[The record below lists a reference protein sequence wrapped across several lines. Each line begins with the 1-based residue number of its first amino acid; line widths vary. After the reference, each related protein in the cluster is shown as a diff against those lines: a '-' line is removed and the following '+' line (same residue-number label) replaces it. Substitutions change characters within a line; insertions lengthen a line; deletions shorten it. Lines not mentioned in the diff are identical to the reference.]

1 MIYMLLIVALDCT
14 RTPCCPDYWQS
25 S

>member
-1 MIYMLLIVALDCT
+1 MKYMLLIVALDCT